1 MRKHVDREGLRSSHF
16 GQQLRKSAEEA
27 VNVIA
32 EGQASDEIDDAVDDD
47 VTDHFGN
54 PLRQNAEHQEQLFRA
69 QIQFT
74 DRQAGQVA
82 RFKVLLHDQL
92 A

>member
-1 MRKHVDREGLRSSHF
+1 M
-16 GQQLRKSAEEA
+16 
-27 VNVIA
+27 IA
-32 EGQASDEIDDAVDDD
+32 EGRASQEDDEIDDAVDDD

-54 PLRQNAEHQEQLFRA
+54 PLRQHAEHQEQLFRA

-82 RFKVLLHDQL
+82 RFKVPLHDPL